1 MKKFIIVLI
10 SIFLLLLSFAFGFF
24 VKKHIDDKKIS
35 NWNAERKY
43 LQDKINHLAESN
55 YKLSKSVNHMKTEFD
70 KKWIELTED
79 IYLEKDSI
87 TKSKYSISGW
97 FKMYNTE
104 NTITDNING
113 VPVFYQLIKYEADCK
128 NPTLCLI
135 HIKQYDKNDNML
147 SDEPNNY
154 DVCYNG
160 AGGWINGEI
169 AYNALCEYEK
179 IELFF

>member
-1 MKKFIIVLI
+1 MKKLFITLI
-10 SIFLLLLSFAFGFF
+10 ALLLLAISFSLGFF
-24 VKKHIDDKKIS
+24 VKKSVDDKKFYFY
-35 NWNAERKY
+35 NLEQEY
-43 LQDKINHLAESN
+43 LKNKINRFAEDN

-70 KKWIELTED
+70 KNWLELSED
-79 IYLEKDSI
+79 IYLDKKSI
-87 TKSKYSISGW
+87 TINKYSISGW

-104 NTITDNING
+104 NTFNDNING
-113 VPVFYQLIKYEADCK
+113 VPVFYQLIKYEADCN

-135 HIKQYDKNDNML
+135 HIKQYDKNDNIL

-169 AYNALCEYEK
+169 AYNALCKFEK
-179 IELFF
+179 N

>member
-1 MKKFIIVLI
+1 MIFIWIKK
-10 SIFLLLLSFAFGFF
+10 
-24 VKKHIDDKKIS
+24 
-35 NWNAERKY
+35 
-43 LQDKINHLAESN
+43 
-55 YKLSKSVNHMKTEFD
+55 
-70 KKWIELTED
+70 
-79 IYLEKDSI
+79 SI

-113 VPVFYQLIKYEADCK
+113 VPVFYQLIKYQADCK

-169 AYNALCEYEK
+169 AYNALCKYEK
-179 IELFF
+179 N